1 MWDRMFWKRKHVQ
14 KLWRVNKLSA
24 SEEQRERT
32 SEDEVN
38 EGAGEELD
46 SEAPT

>member
-1 MWDRMFWKRKHVQ
+1 M
-14 KLWRVNKLSA
+14 NKLSA
-24 SEEQRERT
+24 SEEQREWT

-38 EGAGEELD
+38 ERAGEELD